1 MENKIELKSISELLG
16 MNFFIPSYQRG
27 YRWDKQQ
34 VIDLLDDIYAFANK
48 KSKSEQE
55 FYCLQPIVVK
65 KCTQEEIALNALSS
79 ELDDNQWYEVID
91 GQQRLTTLRI
101 LISFIV
107 KSLYSGDTLFKRH
120 KKHPFSLEYETRK
133 DTREFLEN
141 IVPSTESIDLYY
153 ISEAYTTIE
162 AWFNHNPAID
172 DPQQAKE
179 AIRNTLIYSKQGQK
193 QDGIVEIIWYQI
205 QDTINPIDTFIRIN
219 MGKIPLTNAELIK
232 ALFLQKKNFG
242 DKDDAAIELRQLEIA
257 NEWDRMEYALQKD
270 DFWSF
275 LNKGRNDIPAR
286 IEFLFD
292 TICNVARDKSKK
304 DEKKAEKSF
313 SEKYGTDNHTTFRYF
328 NALLTETGTDF
339 EGVKDNWNYIKS
351 YFLAFE
357 EWFNNPIWYHYIGY
371 LIYCGEKVTDIYDIY
386 NGNTKDR
393 FTQNL
398 KQRIKDQ
405 ELAYTKKENQSII
418 DLSYDNPKD
427 KYKIRQLLLLFNIQF
442 IVKEHEVLAGN
453 NKQDYD
459 FFIQKFPFELF
470 KKEEW
475 DIEHIDSQKP
485 NDKETIEWL
494 KVAKADL
501 EEELKDEELLAAIDE
516 YTAREKTD
524 TDEATAAF
532 DKIYKQ
538 LSPLEIE
545 NDNDLKNSVGN
556 LTLLNAD
563 INRSYGNALFSQ
575 KRKVIIQKDM
585 EGRFIPICTK
595 HVFLKYFD
603 KQGTTRTK
611 WTKEDICNYQNYIC
625 ETIKDFL
632 TLKPAS
638 NE

>member
-34 VIDLLDDIYAFANK
+34 VIDLLNDIYAFANK

-65 KCTQEEIALNALSS
+65 KCNKEEIAMNVLKS

-107 KSLYSGDTLFKRH
+107 KSLYSGDTLFERH

-133 DTREFLEN
+133 DTCEFLEN
-141 IVPSTESIDLYY
+141 IVPSTETIDLYY
-153 ISEAYTTIE
+153 ISEAYATIE
-162 AWFNHNPAID
+162 TWFNDNPLID

-179 AIRNTLIYSKQGQK
+179 AIRNTLIYSKKNQK
-193 QDGIVEIIWYQI
+193 QDGVVEIIWYQI
-205 QDTINPIDTFIRIN
+205 QDNMNPIDAFIRIN

-242 DKDDAAIELRQLEIA
+242 DKDDIAIELRQVEIA

-275 LNKGRNDIPAR
+275 LNKGKNDMPAR
-286 IEFLFD
+286 IEFLLD
-292 TICNVARDKSKK
+292 TICNVSKEKARKEGKNA
-304 DEKKAEKSF
+304 EKKF

-328 NALLTETGTDF
+328 NALLTETGNDF
-339 EGVKDNWNYIKS
+339 EGVKNHWNYIKS

-371 LIYCGEKVTDIYDIY
+371 LIYCGENVTDIYEVYD
-386 NGNTKDR
+386 GNTKDK

-398 KQRIKDQ
+398 KQKIREQ
-405 ELAYTKKENQSII
+405 NLTYTKKENQCDI
-418 DLSYDNPKD
+418 DLAYNNIKD
-427 KYKIRQLLLLFNIQF
+427 KPKIRQLLLLYNIQF
-442 IVKEHEVLAGN
+442 IVKEHEILIEN
-453 NKQDYD
+453 NKRGSD
-459 FFIQKFPFELF
+459 FFITKFPFELF
-470 KKEEW
+470 KKELW
-475 DIEHIDSQKP
+475 DIEHIDSLKP
-485 NDKETIEWL
+485 NDKETVEWL
-494 KVAKADL
+494 RVAKADL
-501 EEELKDEELLAAIDE
+501 EDELKDEVLLADIDE
-516 YTAREKTD
+516 YIVNDKTD
-524 TDEATAAF
+524 MTVAF

-545 NDNDLKNSVGN
+545 NEQDLKNCIGN

-575 KRKVIIQKDM
+575 KRKAIIQKDM

-611 WTKEDICNYQNYIC
+611 WTKEDICNYQNHIC
-625 ETIKDFL
+625 EIIKDFL
-632 TLKPAS
+632 TLKTVD